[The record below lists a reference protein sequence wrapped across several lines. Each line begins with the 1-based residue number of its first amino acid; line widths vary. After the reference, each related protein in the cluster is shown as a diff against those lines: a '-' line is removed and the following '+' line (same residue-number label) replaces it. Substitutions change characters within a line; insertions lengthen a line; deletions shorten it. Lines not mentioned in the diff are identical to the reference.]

1 MEQLLSPEIIGSSVP
16 SQCRDNILYTLTF
29 LHNNKVW
36 KNLYRHL
43 HETSWTARGNAA
55 AGFVDQETASV
66 QDAP

>member
-16 SQCRDNILYTLTF
+16 SKCGDNVLYTLTF

-36 KNLYRHL
+36 INLYRHL
-43 HETSWTARGNAA
+43 HETSWTACSNAA
-55 AGFVDQETASV
+55 AGFGDQEAASV